1 LGNSTIRRTFLTVA
15 SLAAALA
22 GVNLA
27 ADPNPTGPGW
37 TGTTNPKDVIAARQ
51 QLMMEMERLMQ
62 PIDSFTIGEAAKPAD
77 LTSAATTISK
87 MLLALPHLF
96 PPTTNLYDPKAETPT
111 TIALPAIWQSFPAF
125 YAFATA
131 ASASAASMAT
141 KKSPDDLKAAAS
153 SLRATCDACHTPYLR
168 AYVAETAS
176 PADEQFDFD
185 SVFDSKGDK
194 DASPPAR

>member
-1 LGNSTIRRTFLTVA
+1 MSSSATKRTFLAAVF
-15 SLAAALA
+15 LAAGLA
-22 GVNLA
+22 WLNLA
-27 ADPNPTGPGW
+27 ADPPSPAGAGW

-62 PIDSFTIGEAAKPAD
+62 PIDSFTIGEPAEVGD

-87 MLLALPHLF
+87 MLLVVPHLF
-96 PPTTNLYDPKAETPT
+96 PPTTNLYDPKAETPV

-131 ASASAASMAT
+131 ASESAASMASKT
-141 KKSPDDLKAAAS
+141 KTDDLKAAAL
-153 SLRATCDACHTPYLR
+153 SLRGTCDACHTPYLR
-168 AYVAETAS
+168 AYVPETAS

-185 SVFDSKGDK
+185 SVFDSKDEK
-194 DASPPAR
+194 K

>member
-1 LGNSTIRRTFLTVA
+1 MSSSATKRTFLAA
-15 SLAAALA
+15 SFLAAGLA
-22 GVNLA
+22 GLNLA
-27 ADPNPTGPGW
+27 ADPPSPAGAGW

-62 PIDSFTIGEAAKPAD
+62 PIDSFTIGEPAEVGD

-87 MLLALPHLF
+87 MLLVVPHLF
-96 PPTTNLYDPKAETPT
+96 PPTTNLYDPKAETPV

-131 ASASAASMAT
+131 ASESAASMASKT
-141 KKSPDDLKAAAS
+141 KTDDLKAAAL
-153 SLRATCDACHTPYLR
+153 SLRGTCDACHTPYLR
-168 AYVAETAS
+168 AYVPETAS

-185 SVFDSKGDK
+185 SVFDSKDEK
-194 DASPPAR
+194 K

>member
-1 LGNSTIRRTFLTVA
+1 MSSSAVKRAFLAAV
-15 SLAAALA
+15 SLAAGFA
-22 GVNLA
+22 GMNLA
-27 ADPNPTGPGW
+27 ADPPPPAGAGW

-62 PIDSFTIGEAAKPAD
+62 PIDSFTIGEPAAVGD

-87 MLLALPHLF
+87 MLLVVPHLF
-96 PPTTNLYDPKAETPT
+96 PPTTNLYDPKAETPV

-131 ASASAASMAT
+131 ASESAASMASKT
-141 KKSPDDLKAAAS
+141 KTDDLKAAAL
-153 SLRATCDACHTPYLR
+153 SLRGTCDACHTPYLR
-168 AYVAETAS
+168 AYVPESAS

-185 SVFDSKGDK
+185 SVFDSKDEK
-194 DASPPAR
+194 K

>member
-1 LGNSTIRRTFLTVA
+1 MSSSATKRTFLAAVF
-15 SLAAALA
+15 LAAGLA
-22 GVNLA
+22 GLNLA
-27 ADPNPTGPGW
+27 ADPPSPAGAGW

-62 PIDSFTIGEAAKPAD
+62 PIDSFTIGEPAEVGD

-87 MLLALPHLF
+87 MLLVVPHLF
-96 PPTTNLYDPKAETPT
+96 PPTTNLYDPKAETPV

-131 ASASAASMAT
+131 ASESAASMASKT
-141 KKSPDDLKAAAS
+141 KTDDLKAAAL
-153 SLRATCDACHTPYLR
+153 SLRGTCDACHTPYLR
-168 AYVAETAS
+168 AYVPETAS

-185 SVFDSKGDK
+185 SVFDSKDEK
-194 DASPPAR
+194 K

>member
-1 LGNSTIRRTFLTVA
+1 MSSSATKRTV
-15 SLAAALA
+15 LAAVFLAAGLA
-22 GVNLA
+22 GLNLA
-27 ADPNPTGPGW
+27 ADPPSPAGAGW

-62 PIDSFTIGEAAKPAD
+62 PIDSFTIGEPAAVGD

-87 MLLALPHLF
+87 MLLVVPHLF
-96 PPTTNLYDPKAETPT
+96 PPTTNLYDPKAETPV

-131 ASASAASMAT
+131 ASESAASMASKIKT
-141 KKSPDDLKAAAS
+141 DDLKAAAS
-153 SLRATCDACHTPYLR
+153 SLRGTCDACHTPYLR
-168 AYVAETAS
+168 AYVPETAS

-185 SVFDSKGDK
+185 SVFDSKDEK
-194 DASPPAR
+194 K

>member
-1 LGNSTIRRTFLTVA
+1 MSCSATKRTILAAV
-15 SLAAALA
+15 SLAAGLA
-22 GVNLA
+22 GMNLA
-27 ADPNPTGPGW
+27 ADPPSPAGAGW

-62 PIDSFTIGEAAKPAD
+62 PIDSFTIGEPAEVGD

-87 MLLALPHLF
+87 MLLVVPHLF

-131 ASASAASMAT
+131 GSESAAAMAT
-141 KKSPDDLKAAAS
+141 KTKTDDLKAAAL
-153 SLRATCDACHTPYLR
+153 SLRGTCDACHTPYLR
-168 AYVAETAS
+168 AYVPETAS

-185 SVFDSKGDK
+185 SVFDSKDEK
-194 DASPPAR
+194 K

>member
-1 LGNSTIRRTFLTVA
+1 MSSSATKRTFLAAVF
-15 SLAAALA
+15 LAAGLA
-22 GVNLA
+22 GLNLA
-27 ADPNPTGPGW
+27 ADPPSPAGAGW

-62 PIDSFTIGEAAKPAD
+62 PIDSFTIGEPAEVGD
-77 LTSAATTISK
+77 LASAATTISK
-87 MLLALPHLF
+87 MLLVVPHLF
-96 PPTTNLYDPKAETPT
+96 PPTTNLYDPKAETPV

-131 ASASAASMAT
+131 ASESAASMASKT
-141 KKSPDDLKAAAS
+141 KTDDLKAAAL
-153 SLRATCDACHTPYLR
+153 SLRGTCDACHTPYLR

-185 SVFDSKGDK
+185 SVFDSKDEK
-194 DASPPAR
+194 K

>member
-1 LGNSTIRRTFLTVA
+1 MSSSATKRTV
-15 SLAAALA
+15 LAAVFLAAGLA
-22 GVNLA
+22 GLNLA
-27 ADPNPTGPGW
+27 ADPPSPAGAGW

-62 PIDSFTIGEAAKPAD
+62 PIDSFTIGEPAAVGD

-87 MLLALPHLF
+87 MLLVVPHLF
-96 PPTTNLYDPKAETPT
+96 PPTTNLYDPKAETPV

-131 ASASAASMAT
+131 ASESAASMASKIKT
-141 KKSPDDLKAAAS
+141 DDLKAAAL
-153 SLRATCDACHTPYLR
+153 SLRGTCDACHTPYLR
-168 AYVAETAS
+168 AYVPETAS

-185 SVFDSKGDK
+185 SVFDSKDEK
-194 DASPPAR
+194 K

>member
-1 LGNSTIRRTFLTVA
+1 MSSSATKRTV
-15 SLAAALA
+15 LAAVFLAAGLA
-22 GVNLA
+22 GLNLA
-27 ADPNPTGPGW
+27 ADPPSPAGAGW

-62 PIDSFTIGEAAKPAD
+62 PIDSFTIGEPAAVGD

-87 MLLALPHLF
+87 MLLVVPHLF
-96 PPTTNLYDPKAETPT
+96 PPTTNLYDPKAETPV

-131 ASASAASMAT
+131 ASESAASMASKT
-141 KKSPDDLKAAAS
+141 KTDDLKAAAL
-153 SLRATCDACHTPYLR
+153 SLRGTCDACHTPYLR
-168 AYVAETAS
+168 AYVPETAS

-185 SVFDSKGDK
+185 SVFDSKDEK
-194 DASPPAR
+194 K